1 MSRSV
6 YYDYQVNIKTHCI
19 KYVYEPIGMSITQL
33 LKRD

>member
-19 KYVYEPIGMSITQL
+19 KYVYEPIGDEL
-33 LKRD
+33 